1 MTLATRSIS
10 PGSLQP
16 LPRPRAISLPRIAGE
31 GQGGGLRGRLK
42 LSRFVIVAV
51 LIAAGAATL
60 IPFLWMVTSS
70 LKREADIFANP
81 LAFLHMPT
89 LANYASL
96 FQQFH
101 FGIATVNSVVI
112 SLAVVVISV
121 ALGSLAAYGFS
132 RYPFAGGRL
141 LLGALLITRMVT
153 PAALVVP
160 LYLIMNALGLLNT
173 LISIILA
180 IAVLNLPFVVWVL
193 RPFFDALPREIEE
206 AGLIDGLSP
215 FGVFWRIALRLAAP
229 GLVTIALLS
238 FVAGWTDL
246 LFPMSFSTT
255 PAATPLT
262 SGLLQMQTGYKI
274 YWGSL
279 MAGGVYLTLPTLLLS
294 FALQKYLIQG
304 LRLGY

>member
-1 MTLATRSIS
+1 MSLTARLRPATV
-10 PGSLQP
+10 
-16 LPRPRAISLPRIAGE
+16 
-31 GQGGGLRGRLK
+31 
-42 LSRFVIVAV
+42 SRVVVVAV
-51 LIAAGAATL
+51 LIAAAAATL
-60 IPFLWMVTSS
+60 IPFLWLVISS

-81 LAFLHMPT
+81 LALLQTPT
-89 LANYASL
+89 LANYGSL

-101 FGIATVNSVVI
+101 FAIATLNSIVI
-112 SLAVVVISV
+112 SLGVVAISV

-132 RYPFAGGRL
+132 RYPFAGGRFV
-141 LLGALLITRMVT
+141 LGALLITRMVT

-238 FVAGWTDL
+238 FIAGWTDL

-279 MAGGVYLTLPTLLLS
+279 MAGGVYLTLPTLALS
-294 FALQKYLIQG
+294 FALQKYLVAG

>member
-1 MTLATRSIS
+1 MSVIARAI
-10 PGSLQP
+10 GP
-16 LPRPRAISLPRIAGE
+16 LPRPRGGPVGPRERRFSTRRAFETFGW
-31 GQGGGLRGRLK
+31 GRL
-42 LSRFVIVAV
+42 VVVVV
-51 LIAAGAATL
+51 LIAAAAVTL
-60 IPFLWMVTSS
+60 VPFLWLVISS
-70 LKREADIFANP
+70 LKRETDIFANP
-81 LAFLHMPT
+81 LAFLTPT

-101 FGIATVNSVVI
+101 FAIATLNSIVI
-112 SLAVVVISV
+112 SLGVVVVSV

-229 GLVTIALLS
+229 GLVTVGLLS
-238 FVAGWTDL
+238 FIAGWTDL

>member
-1 MTLATRSIS
+1 MILAVRR
-10 PGSLQP
+10 
-16 LPRPRAISLPRIAGE
+16 RPVT
-31 GQGGGLRGRLK
+31 
-42 LSRFVIVAV
+42 LSRVVVVAM
-51 LIAAGAATL
+51 LIGAAAVTL
-60 IPFLWMVTSS
+60 GPFLWLVLSS
-70 LKREADIFANP
+70 LKTEANIFAYP
-81 LAFLHMPT
+81 LALFQTPT

-101 FGIATVNSVVI
+101 FAIATANSIVI
-112 SLAVVVISV
+112 SLGVVLISV
-121 ALGSLAAYGFS
+121 ALGALAAYGFS
-132 RYPFAGGRL
+132 RYPFTGGRF

-160 LYLIMNALGLLNT
+160 LYLIMNALGLLNS
-173 LISIILA
+173 LISIILG

-215 FGVFWRIALRLAAP
+215 LGVFWRLAIRLAAP
-229 GLVTIALLS
+229 GLVTVALLS
-238 FVAGWTDL
+238 FIAGWTDL

-255 PAATPLT
+255 PDATPLT

-279 MAGGVYLTLPTLLLS
+279 MAGGVYITLPTLALS
-294 FALQKYLIQG
+294 FLLQKYLIQG
-304 LRLGY
+304 MRLGY